1 MAKVVSTR
9 DALAWHEGGDSFGS
23 NPSSFGTIAADGI
36 NILVGNTQ
44 VAHLTTPEGNLCLG
58 VGITSAPGAQKI
70 RAVDSGN
77 NRAFITMQN
86 TDSTPAP
93 ATASA
98 AFELLVTD
106 APGTGATLLENF
118 NQFHASSPSECHL
131 YSSMQ
136 AGMRIR
142 TSVAAPIMFDTS
154 ATQRAVI
161 TAAGLVGIN
170 HTAPGSTLTVE
181 GSQAV
186 AVTNVTVGTT
196 TLDNTHHTIF
206 ADATGG
212 VVVVRLPTLATLA
225 NRDRVYVIKK
235 VDASANAVNVQCPL
249 GITLDGVAGI
259 TALTAQYQSLTIC
272 GGSATE
278 YFII

>member
-1 MAKVVSTR
+1 DITASNVFFNEDLSVIWGALNGETNVPAGGIIFDSVANTFTINAGGPGVPPTAPDLHLVSDAASEILLSTNSLQRMA
-9 DALAWHEGGDSFGS
+9 
-23 NPSSFGTIAADGI
+23 
-36 NILVGNTQ
+36 
-44 VAHLTTPEGNLCLG
+44 
-58 VGITSAPGAQKI
+58 ITS
-70 RAVDSGN
+70 
-77 NRAFITMQN
+77 
-86 TDSTPAP
+86 
-93 ATASA
+93 
-98 AFELLVTD
+98 
-106 APGTGATLLENF
+106 
-118 NQFHASSPSECHL
+118 
-131 YSSMQ
+131 
-136 AGMRIR
+136 
-142 TSVAAPIMFDTS
+142 
-154 ATQRAVI
+154 
-161 TAAGLVGIN
+161 AGLVGIN
-170 HTAPGSTLTVE
+170 HTSPGSTLTVE

-196 TLDNTHHTIF
+196 TLDDTHHTIF